1 MKGGWI
7 KCHFLDSIKETS
19 FFVTTLEEDGFSPLE
34 EDGFSRF
41 FRFSHFSP
49 LKTTLEEDADS
60 N

>member
-1 MKGGWI
+1 
-7 KCHFLDSIKETS
+7 LDSVKETS

-41 FRFSHFSP
+41 SP
-49 LKTTLEEDADS
+49 LNLKTTLEEDADS

>member
-1 MKGGWI
+1 
-7 KCHFLDSIKETS
+7 LDSIEETS

-41 FRFSHFSP
+41 SRFSP
-49 LKTTLEEDADS
+49 LNLKTTLEEDADS

>member
-1 MKGGWI
+1 
-7 KCHFLDSIKETS
+7 
-19 FFVTTLEEDGFSPLE
+19 VTTLEEDGFSLLE

-41 FRFSHFSP
+41 SRFSP